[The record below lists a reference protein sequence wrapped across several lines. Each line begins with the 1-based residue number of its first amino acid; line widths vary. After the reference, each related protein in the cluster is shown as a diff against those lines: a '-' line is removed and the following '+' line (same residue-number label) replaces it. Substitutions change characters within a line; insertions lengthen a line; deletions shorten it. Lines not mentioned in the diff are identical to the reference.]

1 MGKPKYGPD
10 DPAVH
15 IPPSEQSAQ
24 GPVPKP
30 GEPLVPKTDTVTE
43 LPPVEPPPGEEIG
56 GGGEEEIPGVVRH
69 KAPVAPKRR

>member
-24 GPVPKP
+24 HPVPKP
-30 GEPLVPKTDTVTE
+30 GEPLVPKTEYV
-43 LPPVEPPPGEEIG
+43 PPPLEGPGEPIDP
-56 GGGEEEIPGVVRH
+56 GEPEPGLTRGH
-69 KAPVAPKRR
+69 YRGRK